1 MMRGIVNKVRTC
13 KRRRLEH
20 HVTSPI
26 DYAGTTR
33 RGENLLTSTL
43 QSWKSGVSTVADQFR
58 AFPTLTTFPQFD
70 ATNGVERQ
78 FAVLKRVVDLNH
90 EYARSL
96 AEAATTL
103 TGVTRQQIESVSSAV
118 REQVQGVSD
127 AARSGVDTLERTA
140 RDQAQQAERV
150 EAEAREAAEEAQR
163 QQARE
168 AARVERQQAKEAHDQ
183 ARERYQGLIKNEL
196 SDEAGERGL
205 PKTGTVD
212 ELVERLVENDT
223 TEDSK

>member
-1 MMRGIVNKVRTC
+1 LTVPT
-13 KRRRLEH
+13 
-20 HVTSPI
+20 
-26 DYAGTTR
+26 DYADTPR
-33 RGENLLTSTL
+33 RAENLLTSTL
-43 QSWKSGVSTVADQFR
+43 ESWKSGVSTVTDQVR
-58 AFPTLTTFPQFD
+58 AFPTPNTFPQFD
-70 ATNGVERQ
+70 ATEAVERQ
-78 FAVLKRVVDLNH
+78 FAFIKRVVDLNH

-96 AEAATTL
+96 AEIANTL
-103 TGVTRQQIESVSSAV
+103 TGVTRQQIDSVSSAV

-127 AARSGVDTLERTA
+127 AARSGVDIIERTA

-168 AARVERQQAKEAHDQ
+168 AARVERQQRKEAHDQ
-183 ARERYQGLIKNEL
+183 ARERYESLTKNEL
-196 SDEAGERGL
+196 SDEAGKRGL

-212 ELVERLVENDT
+212 ELIERLVENDT

>member
-1 MMRGIVNKVRTC
+1 
-13 KRRRLEH
+13 L
-20 HVTSPI
+20 TSTT
-26 DYAGTTR
+26 DYADTTR
-33 RGENLLTSTL
+33 RAENQLTSTL
-43 QSWKSGVSTVADQFR
+43 ESWKSGLTTFTDQLR
-58 AFPTLTTFPQFD
+58 DFPTVNAFPQFD
-70 ATNGVERQ
+70 ATEAVERQ
-78 FAVLKRVVDLNH
+78 FAFIKRVVDLNH

-96 AEAATTL
+96 AEIANTL
-103 TGVTRQQIESVSSAV
+103 TGVTRQQIDSVSSAV

-168 AARVERQQAKEAHDQ
+168 AARVERQQRKEAHDQ
-183 ARERYQGLIKNEL
+183 ARERYESLTKNEL
-196 SDEAGERGL
+196 SDEAGKRGL

-212 ELVERLVENDT
+212 ELNERLVENDT
-223 TEDSK
+223 TDDSK